1 MAVNEVY
8 KIMHD
13 SIFHTLSP
21 IKTIGPLGSTVNAPI
36 AVCTNNNCLLYLF
49 CRYQCISRCRSMGG
63 LEPISRTTGA
73 AVALGNLTGD
83 FGSFSAMP
91 SRCSRRSISLQTS
104 SGRTPA
110 AAHRTVKL

>member
-73 AVALGNLTGD
+73 ADLPGRRA
-83 FGSFSAMP
+83 SAHVGHQLEFEYGAGV
-91 SRCSRRSISLQTS
+91 RGAI
-104 SGRTPA
+104 A
-110 AAHRTVKL
+110 